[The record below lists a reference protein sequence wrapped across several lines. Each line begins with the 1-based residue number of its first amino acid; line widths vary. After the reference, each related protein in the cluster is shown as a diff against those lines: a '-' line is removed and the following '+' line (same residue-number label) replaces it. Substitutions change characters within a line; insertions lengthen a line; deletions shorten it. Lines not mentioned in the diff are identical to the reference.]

1 MSTNNYYNFGT
12 INNDHSKHV
21 TINTNGANVN
31 DIVRSFFAEDVEPTT
46 EDAGTNSNIPPDFF
60 RVTERFSE
68 ANIRERLDAEL
79 NQATTK
85 KDYCRGLYRLQHM
98 GCINI
103 DQYASDAQRADV
115 FNRFQSK
122 YDLSASD
129 FCKAR
134 MN

>member
-1 MSTNNYYNFGT
+1 MIHIETLIVAPGSVFNFHSSETFQTFDEPSQPEPEDIGT
-12 INNDHSKHV
+12 
-21 TINTNGANVN
+21 
-31 DIVRSFFAEDVEPTT
+31 
-46 EDAGTNSNIPPDFF
+46 IPPDFF

-122 YDLSASD
+122 YNLSASD

>member
-1 MSTNNYYNFGT
+1 MSIHIETLIVAPGSVFNF
-12 INNDHSKHV
+12 HSSEAFQ
-21 TINTNGANVN
+21 TF
-31 DIVRSFFAEDVEPTT
+31 DEPSQPEP
-46 EDAGTNSNIPPDFF
+46 EDAGTITPDFF

-122 YDLSASD
+122 YNLSASD

>member
-1 MSTNNYYNFGT
+1 MSIHIETLIVAPGSVFNFHSSEAFQTFDEPSQPEPEDIGT
-12 INNDHSKHV
+12 I
-21 TINTNGANVN
+21 T
-31 DIVRSFFAEDVEPTT
+31 
-46 EDAGTNSNIPPDFF
+46 PDFF

-122 YDLSASD
+122 YNLSASD